1 MSHPPVLI
9 KRNGAWRETGQA
21 VPHSKADGWN
31 LMFQD
36 GLPAQVTSLLV
47 MTAGSYA
54 PNTKLRVLVTR
65 PRRDGG
71 TDWYEVGEAW
81 VSKHGRALVVSIKT
95 QLPAGEAKLVILP
108 YRTRVRA

>member
-9 KRNGAWRETGQA
+9 KRNGAWREAGEA
-21 VPHSKADGWN
+21 VPHSRADGWN
-31 LMFQD
+31 LKFPG
-36 GLPAQVTSLLV
+36 GLPGHVTSLLV
-47 MTAGSYA
+47 MTAGTYA

-71 TDWYEVGEAW
+71 TDWYDVGEAW
-81 VSKHGRALVVSIKT
+81 VSKHGKALVITITT

-108 YRTRVRA
+108 YRTRATA